1 MIPMNATEQALQGT
15 RFEEEH
21 PAVSAVSVRIHV
33 VLKSRYEK
41 ATTLSRGVAF
51 EIESLNRVLP
61 SVGEGQAE

>member
-51 EIESLNRVLP
+51 EIESLKQILP
-61 SVGEGQAE
+61 NVCDGQTE